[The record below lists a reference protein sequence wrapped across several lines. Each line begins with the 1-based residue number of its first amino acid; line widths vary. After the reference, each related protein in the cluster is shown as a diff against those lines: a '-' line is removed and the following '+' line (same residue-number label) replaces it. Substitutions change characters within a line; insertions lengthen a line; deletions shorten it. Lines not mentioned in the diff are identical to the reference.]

1 MQRLL
6 SRNLLLLFILV
17 LFTGSAYADTE
28 STTPSEEFLLSGDY
42 QNFFLNNLQL
52 ATSDPKNSYLPLLL
66 AKDINKQFLSS
77 NDLGKDI
84 LGKLLADKD
93 LPPLS
98 RDLAVQ
104 MLAMIETSDGQEYQA
119 TELRRERGIIPSW
132 RIAGSFGEYDQASF
146 YQSFPP
152 EVSIDF
158 SIFMH
163 GLGKDV
169 TWRLLGENIC
179 LNNFQPYQ
187 WVSPQRGVLYLYTQF
202 KLAEP
207 TTVILEKTGPGAC
220 TFWIDG
226 RESGTADPMQEE
238 LGNTIRF
245 NSPEKLAAGWHRL
258 LLKVYSAQT
267 HGSEIFRLLGPDLNP
282 LKNISYDLTALH
294 GNNEFGKNLWQRLQ
308 PPTSDFTTAEKALI
322 CQYNHEYDQALSL
335 WQQAISS
342 EPDNPVLHIYY
353 AACAGQAISVLPGP
367 LQTSIIQRE
376 ALKALELNPKAVGAL
391 LILGDHERQNKHFDK
406 ACSYYKQALS
416 LNPQAIMAHGARIR
430 IALENNW
437 NAESATW
444 LNELDKIY
452 PDSYLSLLLKS
463 IYANQTGQISKA
475 AAILERACEKNRG
488 NIIIASDCIRSYF
501 ASGNYNK
508 ALELL
513 NQTPSYYQQRLDMIM
528 LKAEM
533 LSRTGKY
540 TQAEETLK
548 DCLQAVGN
556 DPGILRIQGDVLFTA
571 KNLDAAIQKYS
582 ESLKSDT
589 GNFSLRRLLA
599 GLEGKSYSFWQKF
612 AINTQDTIEK
622 FITTHTEY
630 FGSTARLIDQT
641 VLTIE
646 NSGGYSNYTHEL
658 QAVLTD
664 SGVNKAAI
672 VDTYGELLQARTII
686 PEKNRSLEP
695 VILKGTKKIT
705 MPAVAPGAIIEHSYL
720 NELPTP
726 PDRKLRFPKWYFR
739 SPNSQESFLFSQYV
753 VRVPKGVDFAY
764 ATRNLDNNIEFT
776 TSEDED
782 GTRYFIWTGKNMP
795 EAIHEE
801 GSPAI
806 SSTLPYVAVAS
817 RQSWND
823 VHSSM
828 ITSYLGKTI
837 PTIAI
842 QDKVRELTAD
852 CKTAR
857 EKIAAIYN
865 YVNREITPS
874 SSRAPAGHIFLQKS
888 GNKRNLLLAMLH
900 SAEIAADLV
909 AVRPPENIIYDP
921 IWKLPSDNNFM
932 DYLILCRTE
941 NGTDL
946 WLDPRA
952 RYAKAGE
959 IGEDFCS
966 GTGFILGLRKCE
978 FVTIPAAPE
987 SLYTIERRREYHFS
1001 DSTTTLQGSIKYS
1014 GTRGWEFKENM
1025 IDLSQEL
1032 RLGQLENILSKSLL
1046 SITVS
1051 EFELPDLTTPGSSFI
1066 VTYNATVPDFL
1077 RENTSGQFGINLALP
1092 KIELLPK
1099 HNANNRKTPY
1109 HLSNFVCGHDR
1120 YTYILPEDAVI
1131 KGLPEDQVIRSK
1143 FGYYSLSFTQEN
1155 NNIILERKY
1164 NFQPQIISLE
1174 DWDDY
1179 HQLSVN
1185 IDHLENTYIWFEKH
1199 N

>member
-6 SRNLLLLFILV
+6 LTNFLLLFIL
-17 LFTGSAYADTE
+17 LPFTGSVYADTE

-42 QNFFLNNLQL
+42 ENFFLNNLQL
-52 ATSDPKNSYLPLLL
+52 AATDPKNSYLPLLL

-77 NDLGKDI
+77 NDLGKDL
-84 LGKLLADKD
+84 LGKLLANKE

-98 RDLAVQ
+98 RDLIVQ
-104 MLAMIETSDGQEYQA
+104 MLATIEASAGQEYQA
-119 TELRRERGIIPSW
+119 TELQRKRGIIPSW

-152 EVSIDF
+152 EGNIDF
-158 SIFMH
+158 SIFMQ
-163 GLGKDV
+163 GLRKDV

-202 KLAEP
+202 KLSEP
-207 TTVILEKTGPGAC
+207 TAIILEKTGTGSC

-226 RESGTADPMQEE
+226 KESGTADPMQEE
-238 LGNTIRF
+238 QGNTIRF
-245 NSPEKLAAGWHRL
+245 NSAEKLSAGWHRL
-258 LLKVYSAQT
+258 LLKIYSAQT
-267 HGSEIFRLLGPDLNP
+267 HGSEIFRLLDPDLNP
-282 LKNISYDLTALH
+282 INNITYDLTALH
-294 GNNEFGKNLWQRLQ
+294 GTNEFGTKIWKRREPATADL
-308 PPTSDFTTAEKALI
+308 TTAEEALL
-322 CQYNHEYDQALSL
+322 CQYNHEFDRALSL
-335 WQQAISS
+335 WQQAINS

-353 AACAGQAISVLPGP
+353 AACAGQSASILPGP

-376 ALKALELNPKAVGAL
+376 ALKALELDPKAVGAL

-416 LNPQAIMAHGARIR
+416 LNPKAIMAHGARIR

-437 NAESATW
+437 NAEANAW
-444 LNELDKIY
+444 LQELEKIY
-452 PDSYLSLLLKS
+452 PDSYLSLLLNS
-463 IYANQTGQISKA
+463 IYANKTGQINKA
-475 AAILERACEKNRG
+475 AKILEKACEKNSS

-501 ASGNYNK
+501 ASGNYEK
-508 ALELL
+508 ALELI
-513 NQTPSYYQQRLDMIM
+513 NKIPSYYQQRFDLIM

-540 TQAEETLK
+540 TEAEETLK
-548 DCLQAVGN
+548 ECLQAIGN
-556 DPGILRIQGDVLFTA
+556 DPGILRLQGDILFTA
-571 KNLDAAIQKYS
+571 KNIAAAINKYS
-582 ESLKSDT
+582 ESLQSDT
-589 GNFSLRRLLA
+589 GNYSLRRLLA
-599 GLEGKSYSFWQKF
+599 GLEDKDYSFWQKF
-612 AINTQDTIEK
+612 TINTQDTIEK
-622 FITTHTEY
+622 FITTHTDY
-630 FGSTARLIDQT
+630 LGSTARLIDQT

-695 VILKGTKKIT
+695 IILKGAKKIT

-720 NELPTP
+720 NEIPTP
-726 PDRKLRFPKWYFR
+726 PDHKLRFPKWYFR
-739 SPNSQESFLFSQYV
+739 SPNSQESFLFSQYI

-764 ATRNLDNNIEFT
+764 ATRNLDDNIEFS

-801 GSPAI
+801 GTPAI

-837 PTIAI
+837 PTLAI
-842 QDKVRELTAD
+842 KKKVQELTAD
-852 CKTAR
+852 CKTAGA
-857 EKIAAIYN
+857 KISNIYN
-865 YVNREITPS
+865 YVNSEITPS
-874 SSRAPAGHIFLQKS
+874 GSRSPAGHIFLQKS

-900 SAEIAADLV
+900 SAGIKADLV
-909 AVRPPENIIYDP
+909 AVRPPENILYDP
-921 IWKLPSDNNFM
+921 IWKLPSDNNFI
-932 DYLILCRTE
+932 DYLIRCRTGNE
-941 NGTDL
+941 NDI

-952 RYAKAGE
+952 RYAQAGE
-959 IGEDFCS
+959 IGEDFCG

-978 FVTIPAAPE
+978 FVTIPAAPKN
-987 SLYTIERRREYHFS
+987 LYTIERRREYHFS
-1001 DSTTTLQGSIKYS
+1001 DDATALTGSINYS

-1025 IDLSQEL
+1025 IDLNHEL
-1032 RLGQLENILSKSLL
+1032 RLGVIENILSKSLL
-1046 SITVS
+1046 GITVS
-1051 EFELPDLTTPGSSFI
+1051 AFELPNLTTPGTSFTI
-1066 VTYNATVPDFL
+1066 NYTATVPDFL
-1077 RENTSGQFGINLALP
+1077 RENTSGQFGVNLALP

-1099 HNANNRKTPY
+1099 HDANNRKTPY

-1131 KGLPEDQVIRSK
+1131 KKLPEDQIIRSK

-1164 NFQPQIISLE
+1164 NFQPQIIALN
-1174 DWDDY
+1174 DWNDY
-1179 HQLSVN
+1179 HQLSSS
-1185 IDHLENTYIWFEKH
+1185 IDHLENTYIWFEKRK
-1199 N
+1199 